1 MFEFRLR
8 QELSTTEVRPLSKAP
23 NPQLLQVCVLEY
35 VKCRAHISLLVIL
48 CIIVY
53 VTNKKIFFFFKYERY
68 GTSSRLIYISTV
80 TQYMLTYH
88 PAAAYYDRMTCFW
101 LLQLWLPQWWQHH
114 ARHKK
119 LARGRVLS
127 STASCSVWVCVCVQ
141 RACQQQDTDSGL
153 NPELFYT
160 TSHLSKDLSAFPVHS
175 PDFQPE
181 WMMGITAG
189 LDRRLLDVPQHV
201 LSEPNDPPVTSQY
214 IQLHCPFC
222 RLN

>member
-1 MFEFRLR
+1 MKGTVPHLVWYTFL
-8 QELSTTEVRPLSKAP
+8 LSHSICWHTT
-23 NPQLLQVCVLEY
+23 Q
-35 VKCRAHISLLVIL
+35 
-48 CIIVY
+48 
-53 VTNKKIFFFFKYERY
+53 
-68 GTSSRLIYISTV
+68 
-80 TQYMLTYH
+80 
-88 PAAAYYDRMTCFW
+88 
-101 LLQLWLPQWWQHH
+101 LQLIMIGWHVSGYCSCDCHNDDNITQDTKNWPEAACWVALHH
-114 ARHKK
+114 
-119 LARGRVLS
+119 VV
-127 STASCSVWVCVCVQ
+127 CECVCVQ

-160 TSHLSKDLSAFPVHS
+160 NSHLSKDLSAFPVHS

-189 LDRRLLDVPQHV
+189 LDRRLDVPQHV